1 MTMQPSE
8 QRQRSIRTTLWS
20 ALCLLM
26 LAGSA
31 CGTNDVDVSTEDAV
45 AVAPSTHETATV
57 ASEPEYGDSIADLV
71 TEPES
76 ATETANA
83 TLPGFRAVEWDDLI
97 QPGYSSDQ
105 ILERYRDRLE
115 AAEPGSPEL
124 DALYEEMST
133 EYDGASVNPQLDGED
148 IQLAGFVAP
157 LTFDGDAITEFL
169 LVPYF
174 GACIHVPPPPANQIV
189 KVTLAEGESLSLEE
203 SWGAVWVAGKMN
215 VTTTDTDLDTFDGQ
229 ISVVASYSIT
239 EPAFG
244 VYDTV

>member
-1 MTMQPSE
+1 M
-8 QRQRSIRTTLWS
+8 
-20 ALCLLM
+20 
-26 LAGSA
+26 
-31 CGTNDVDVSTEDAV
+31 
-45 AVAPSTHETATV
+45 
-57 ASEPEYGDSIADLV
+57 
-71 TEPES
+71 
-76 ATETANA
+76 
-83 TLPGFRAVEWDDLI
+83 
-97 QPGYSSDQ
+97 
-105 ILERYRDRLE
+105 
-115 AAEPGSPEL
+115 
-124 DALYEEMST
+124 
-133 EYDGASVNPQLDGED
+133 
-148 IQLAGFVAP
+148 AP

-203 SWGAVWVAGKMN
+203 SWGAVCVAGKMN